1 MENKNTFVPLQ
12 TRAFIERRLK
22 KLPRLIGV
30 SSSDQ
35 TIIIKLPIFIAPQTL
50 ESQSLFPLVLF
61 TLLMLITQMMNDKV
75 FLMDNQE
82 SDITSDHC

>member
-1 MENKNTFVPLQ
+1 MENKNTFVPPQ
-12 TRAFIERRLK
+12 SHAFIERRLK

-30 SSSDQ
+30 SSDQ
-35 TIIIKLPIFIAPQTL
+35 TIIIKLPIFIAPQIL

>member
-30 SSSDQ
+30 SSDQ
-35 TIIIKLPIFIAPQTL
+35 TIIIKLPMFIVPQTL
-50 ESQSLFPLVLF
+50 KSQSLFPLVLI
-61 TLLMLITQMMNDKV
+61 TLLMLIIQKMYYKV

>member
-12 TRAFIERRLK
+12 SHAFIERRLK

-30 SSSDQ
+30 SFDQ
-35 TIIIKLPIFIAPQTL
+35 AIIIKLPIFIVPQTL
-50 ESQSLFPLVLF
+50 ESKSLFPLVVF